1 MSQFFQPARKNP
13 FATEHLLSIPYLYQ
27 DTSLNELIERFE
39 QMGSRAALVGPEG
52 HGKTTLQETMAAE
65 YERRGVKTHWIR
77 VSRDTPHLPKGI
89 FKQLAEQT
97 APEDLILFDGVEQ
110 ISRLAWWRFRR
121 TLKPGQACL
130 ITTHTPGWFPTLH
143 DCATDQVLLSE
154 IIARLP
160 ISDIQIDSSE
170 IGEIWLKHRGD
181 LRQALFDLYDRYAS
195 GEFSL
200 ANALPLS
207 E

>member
-1 MSQFFQPARKNP
+1 MSHAFQPARYNP
-13 FATEHLLSIPYLYQ
+13 FATEHLLRIPYLFQ
-27 DTSLNELIERFE
+27 NSSLDELIERFE
-39 QMGSRAALVGPEG
+39 QMGSRGALVGPEG
-52 HGKTTLQETMAAE
+52 HGKTTLQEAIAAE

-77 VSRDTPHLPKGI
+77 VSRDCPHLPKGI
-89 FKQLAEQT
+89 FEQLAELT

-143 DCATDQVLLSE
+143 DCVTDCLLLRE

-160 ISDIQIDSSE
+160 VSDIQIDSAE
-170 IGEIWLKHRGD
+170 IDEIWLKHHGD
-181 LRQALFDLYDRYAS
+181 LRQSLFDLYDRFAS
-195 GEFSL
+195 GEFLVARSS
-200 ANALPLS
+200 PLS